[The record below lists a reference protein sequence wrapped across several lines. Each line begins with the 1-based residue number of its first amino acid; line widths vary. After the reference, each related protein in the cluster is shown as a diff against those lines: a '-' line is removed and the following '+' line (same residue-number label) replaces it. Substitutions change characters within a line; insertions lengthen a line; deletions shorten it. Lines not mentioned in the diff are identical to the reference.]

1 MIDGSKFPKQV
12 KSDEAGDDSRCV
24 WDLKQTQ
31 TGRGKGIVGNG
42 FHFNQEIVLRS
53 VFTGVIEVR
62 VHPSYHNIAV
72 IQLEAVEHPG
82 SRSEQGG
89 YSQREGQAL
98 HITTTHHFYLK
109 WKKKQQQTL

>member
-1 MIDGSKFPKQV
+1 M
-12 KSDEAGDDSRCV
+12 
-24 WDLKQTQ
+24 
-31 TGRGKGIVGNG
+31 GNS
-42 FHFNQEIVLRS
+42 FHFNQETMLRA
-53 VFTGVIEVR
+53 VFTGVR

-109 WKKKQQQTL
+109 WEKKQQQML